1 MSTTRPKKTGAAA
14 AEEKKSHAPQ
24 KYRVKLLGIGGAG
37 CNILKHIG
45 GRSDLLTGAV
55 VIVIDTDARSLAG
68 IDAEKIQ
75 IGSSVT
81 HGLGAGGDVEL
92 GARAAQQDA
101 ERIEAVAQNTD
112 IIFLAA
118 GLGGGTGGGAAPV
131 IARLAKSQG
140 ALVLTFV
147 AMPFSFEGERRR
159 QQALAS
165 LEQLKT
171 QADAVICVPN
181 DKLFKLMGEN
191 ASVVD
196 AFKRGNELIVTGAQA
211 IWQLLSREGLINLN
225 FADLRAALAAKHCEG
240 IFSCGDGHGPDK
252 ARDAV
257 KALMESP
264 LLDGS
269 ETLARAEGMLIS
281 ILGGPD
287 LTLADVQR
295 AVEPI
300 SRVATRAQ
308 IIMGAAVDEQFKGKL
323 SITLIASTNA
333 ATGRVAQPTQ
343 SRFPIA
349 RTASII
355 RAPATPAA
363 TPAPPLPSSAAQAV
377 ATRKAVSAPKQE
389 TLPLEGASR
398 GRFDKSEPTLY
409 EGEDLDIPTFLRRGV
424 SLKR

>member
-1 MSTTRPKKTGAAA
+1 MQTQKPD
-14 AEEKKSHAPQ
+14 APQ

-37 CNILKHIG
+37 CNVVKHIAS
-45 GRSDLLTGAV
+45 RSDTLTGVTA
-55 VIVIDTDARSLAG
+55 IAIHTDAQMLAG
-68 IDAEKIQ
+68 IQCVEQIQ
-75 IGSSVT
+75 VGSSLT

-92 GARAAQQDA
+92 GACAAQQDA
-101 ERIEAVAQNTD
+101 PRLEAIALNTD
-112 IIFLAA
+112 IIFLVA

-131 IARLAKSQG
+131 VARLAKSQN
-140 ALVLTFV
+140 ALVIAFV

-159 QQALAS
+159 QQASAS
-165 LEQLKT
+165 LEQLKV

-196 AFKRGNELIVTGAQA
+196 AFKRGDELIVTGAQA
-211 IWQLLSREGLINLN
+211 IWQLLSRKGLINLN
-225 FADLRAALAAKHCEG
+225 FADLRATLAAKHCEG
-240 IFSCGDGHGPDK
+240 VFSCGEGHGADK

-269 ETLARAEGMLIS
+269 DTLARAEGILIS

-287 LTLADVQR
+287 MTLADVQR

-300 SRVATRAQ
+300 TRVATRGQ
-308 IIMGAAVDEQFKGKL
+308 VIMGAAIDDHFKGKL
-323 SITLIASTNA
+323 SITLIAATAAASRRVPQPPQARAPFARPTPAFRPPAVASASPAPQSTANA
-333 ATGRVAQPTQ
+333 AVEPVGI
-343 SRFPIA
+343 S
-349 RTASII
+349 
-355 RAPATPAA
+355 
-363 TPAPPLPSSAAQAV
+363 
-377 ATRKAVSAPKQE
+377 RKAGGPPKQE
-389 TLPLEGASR
+389 TLPLEGVSR

-409 EGEDLDIPTFLRRGV
+409 EGEDLDVPTFLRRGV